1 MPIFISLSELTVIF
15 LAFLMLFGSKK
26 IPELARGLGKGYRE
40 LQRAADEIKAEIGN
54 TIDPTKD
61 AAKSNPPT
69 REGRMDDS
77 LLG

>member
-1 MPIFISLSELTVIF
+1 MPLFISLSELTVVF

-40 LQRAADEIKAEIGN
+40 LQKAADEIKAEIGN
-54 TIDPTKD
+54 TIDPSND

-69 REGRMDDS
+69 REGRMDDR